1 MKLKLPTVEDLK
13 QFNVRLPESLKVEL
27 TQLREQCEREHRD
40 FNAAITTTLRGFAES
55 LRVELASPKRK
66 ATSTSASENRN
77 NPLDGFNTNGQ
88 TRNATEVA

>member
-40 FNAAITTTLRGFAES
+40 FNAAITATLRDFAES
-55 LRVELASPKRK
+55 LRGELGTHNRKVASN
-66 ATSTSASENRN
+66 SASENGAISLVAS
-77 NPLDGFNTNGQ
+77 LDIG
-88 TRNATEVA
+88 ALK